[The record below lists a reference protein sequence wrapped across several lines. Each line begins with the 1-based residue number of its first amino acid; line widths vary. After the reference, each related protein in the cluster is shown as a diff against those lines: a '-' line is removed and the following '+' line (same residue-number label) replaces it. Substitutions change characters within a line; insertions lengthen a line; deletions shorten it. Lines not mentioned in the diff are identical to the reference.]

1 MDGRTNLTIGPREL
15 YGELVQ
21 AVVHGEA
28 DRYADL
34 FAPDGVLE
42 MPFRRPGI
50 PPAHR
55 GREAIRAAAQTAWP
69 ALPLRFEAVR
79 DVRVHDTVDP
89 SLVIAEHDLV
99 GVGTGDGRPFS
110 FPFLVLLWVRDGRI
124 TVFREYLNVVA
135 VALATDRV
143 AALVSSLDDPGAVA
157 EMAPPVAPSG
167 PVAPVGPSPEVE
179 PGAGAGAAGPRE
191 VFARYQRAVLDQS
204 PDGIADLFAPD
215 GVFEYGFTVP
225 GMPRRTE
232 GQEEVRRGLR
242 QMLGRFR
249 FEEYRNVRIHQA
261 ADPEVVVVEHDIAG
275 TIVATGRPHVM
286 SYVYVLR
293 VRDGRIVHLR
303 DYANLLAAA
312 EVSGGLAAFLDRFTT
327 PSDR

>member
-1 MDGRTNLTIGPREL
+1 
-15 YGELVQ
+15 
-21 AVVHGEA
+21 
-28 DRYADL
+28 
-34 FAPDGVLE
+34 
-42 MPFRRPGI
+42 
-50 PPAHR
+50 
-55 GREAIRAAAQTAWP
+55 
-69 ALPLRFEAVR
+69 
-79 DVRVHDTVDP
+79 
-89 SLVIAEHDLV
+89 
-99 GVGTGDGRPFS
+99 
-110 FPFLVLLWVRDGRI
+110 
-124 TVFREYLNVVA
+124 
-135 VALATDRV
+135 
-143 AALVSSLDDPGAVA
+143 
-157 EMAPPVAPSG
+157 
-167 PVAPVGPSPEVE
+167 
-179 PGAGAGAAGPRE
+179 
-191 VFARYQRAVLDQS
+191 VLDQS

>member
-1 MDGRTNLTIGPREL
+1 MDGRTNLTHGPREL

-21 AVVHGEA
+21 AVERGDA

-50 PPAHR
+50 PAAHR
-55 GREAIRAAAQTAWP
+55 GRETIRAAAQTAWP

-79 DVRVHDTVDP
+79 AVRVHDTADP

-99 GVGTGDGRPFS
+99 GVGTGNGRPFT
-110 FPFLVLLWVRDGRI
+110 FPFLVLLWARDGRI

-143 AALVSSLDDPGAVA
+143 PALVASLDDPEAVA
-157 EMAPPVAPSG
+157 EMAPPVVPAAP
-167 PVAPVGPSPEVE
+167 AAPSPEVE
-179 PGAGAGAAGPRE
+179 PGAGAGAGAAGPRD

-249 FEEYRNVRIHQA
+249 FEEYLNVRIHRA
-261 ADPEVVVVEHDIAG
+261 ADPEVIVVEHDIAG

-293 VRDGRIVHLR
+293 VRDGHIVHLR

-312 EVSGGLAAFLDRFTT
+312 EVSGGLAAFLGRFTT
-327 PSDR
+327 PPGR